1 LLLFSKKKT
10 FFRNQIR
17 VSKKTGYNTYQSVD
31 ENRVLDL
38 QPISDDAPAGENLEN
53 DSAFGALER
62 AARGKPEQ
70 QAGTVV
76 IPAEDPDWKDV
87 DAQATALLARTH
99 DLRILQLLAVARLYL
114 RGLPG
119 FAEVLAAIREQL
131 QTTWAQVHPQLD
143 PEDDNDPTLRANAL
157 FSLADSGRV
166 LRVLR
171 DLPLVVSGRAGKIS
185 WRDIGISIGTIE
197 APDDRD
203 KLTEATIRGAFTDA
217 DRGRLADLRAALA
230 SAIADTVA
238 IPAAFDE
245 QAGYGTGPDLSE
257 LTKILREMSRY
268 IDRYAPAAEVP
279 AEDEPAEDAPGEDAA
294 VDAETDAPPDGDAE
308 EAAPRPGKRRGV
320 SAASLGPVTTRAD
333 AVRLLDL
340 AIAYYERYEPSS
352 PLPLLIGRARRMAD
366 KNFLDILRDMA
377 PEGVDSAQR
386 LFGIVDE

>member
-1 LLLFSKKKT
+1 
-10 FFRNQIR
+10 
-17 VSKKTGYNTYQSVD
+17 
-31 ENRVLDL
+31 VLDL
-38 QPISDDAPAGENLEN
+38 PDISEDAPAGENLEN
-53 DSAFGALER
+53 DAAFGALER
-62 AARGKPEQ
+62 AGRGKPEQ
-70 QAGTVV
+70 QAGSVI

-87 DAQATALLARTH
+87 DAQAMALLEQTH
-99 DLRILQLLAVARLYL
+99 DLRILQLLAVARLNL

-131 QTTWAQVHPQLD
+131 QTRWEQVHPQLD

-217 DRGRLADLRAALA
+217 DSDRVAELREALT

-268 IDRYAPAAEVP
+268 IERYAPAAEVP
-279 AEDEPAEDAPGEDAA
+279 AEDAPEEEAAGDDEGAGDTDAGSDAEALGDAEDA
-294 VDAETDAPPDGDAE
+294 
-308 EAAPRPGKRRGV
+308 APRAGKRRGG

>member
-1 LLLFSKKKT
+1 M
-10 FFRNQIR
+10 
-17 VSKKTGYNTYQSVD
+17 
-31 ENRVLDL
+31 LDL
-38 QPISDDAPAGENLEN
+38 PDISEESPAGENLEN
-53 DSAFGALER
+53 EPAFGALER

-70 QAGTVV
+70 QAGSAI
-76 IPAEDPDWKDV
+76 IPAEEPDWKDV
-87 DAQATALLARTH
+87 DAQATALLEQTH
-99 DLRILQLLAVARLYL
+99 DLRILQLLAVARLNL

-131 QTTWAQVHPQLD
+131 QSHWTDVHPQLD

-171 DLPLVVSGRAGKIS
+171 DLPLVASARAGKIS
-185 WRDIGISIGTIE
+185 WRDIGISTGAIE
-197 APDDRD
+197 PPDDRD

-217 DRGRLADLRAALA
+217 DADRIAELREALTA
-230 SAIADTVA
+230 AIADTTA

-268 IDRYAPAAEVP
+268 IERYAPQAEAQEEDAPEDAA
-279 AEDEPAEDAPGEDAA
+279 AEDADGEAAADDDDAG
-294 VDAETDAPPDGDAE
+294 GDAE
-308 EAAPRPGKRRGV
+308 EGTARPARRRGG

-377 PEGVDSAQR
+377 PEGVESAQR
-386 LFGIVDE
+386 LFGVVEE

>member
-1 LLLFSKKKT
+1 
-10 FFRNQIR
+10 
-17 VSKKTGYNTYQSVD
+17 VD
-31 ENRVLDL
+31 DDRLLDL
-38 QPISDDAPAGENLEN
+38 PDITEDAPAGENLEN
-53 DSAFGALER
+53 DAAFGALER

-70 QAGTVV
+70 QAGDLI
-76 IPAEDPDWKDV
+76 IPAEDPDWKEV
-87 DAQATALLARTH
+87 DAQATALLEQTH
-99 DLRILQLLAVARLYL
+99 DLRILQLLAVARLNL
-114 RGLPG
+114 RGISG

-131 QTTWAQVHPQLD
+131 QSHWPEIHPQLD

-157 FSLADSGRV
+157 LSLADSGRV

-171 DLPLVVSGRAGKIS
+171 DLPLVASGRAGKIS
-185 WRDIGISIGTIE
+185 WRDIGISTGAIE
-197 APDDRD
+197 PPDDRD

-217 DRGRLADLRAALA
+217 DAARIADLREALT

-245 QAGYGTGPDLSE
+245 QAGYGTGPDLSD

-268 IDRYAPAAEVP
+268 IERYAPAAEVP
-279 AEDEPAEDAPGEDAA
+279 DENAPEDDAVG
-294 VDAETDAPPDGDAE
+294 DGDS
-308 EAAPRPGKRRGV
+308 EAASDDDAGVADGSEAGEAESPRAGRRRGV
-320 SAASLGPVTTRAD
+320 SAASLGAVTTRAD

-386 LFGIVDE
+386 LFGVTDE

>member
-1 LLLFSKKKT
+1 
-10 FFRNQIR
+10 
-17 VSKKTGYNTYQSVD
+17 VD
-31 ENRVLDL
+31 DDRLLDL
-38 QPISDDAPAGENLEN
+38 PDITEDAPAGENLEN
-53 DSAFGALER
+53 DAAFGALER

-70 QAGTVV
+70 QAGDLI

-87 DAQATALLARTH
+87 DAQATALLEQTH
-99 DLRILQLLAVARLYL
+99 DLRILQLLAVARLNL
-114 RGLPG
+114 RGIPG
-119 FAEVLAAIREQL
+119 FAEVLAAIRVQL
-131 QTTWAQVHPQLD
+131 QSHWAEVHPQLD

-171 DLPLVVSGRAGKIS
+171 DLPLVASGRAGKIS
-185 WRDIGISIGTIE
+185 WRDISISIGAIE
-197 APDDRD
+197 PPDDRD

-217 DRGRLADLRAALA
+217 DADRIAELREALT

-245 QAGYGTGPDLSE
+245 QSGYGTGPDLSE
-257 LTKILREMSRY
+257 LTKILREMSRF
-268 IDRYAPAAEVP
+268 IERFAPAAESP
-279 AEDEPAEDAPGEDAA
+279 DEDEPQDEG
-294 VDAETDAPPDGDAE
+294 VGDGDG
-308 EAAPRPGKRRGV
+308 EAASDDPSEAEADGEAEAGAPRGGRRRGAGV
-320 SAASLGPVTTRAD
+320 ASLGAVTTRAD

-352 PLPLLIGRARRMAD
+352 PLPLLIGRARRMAE

-386 LFGIVDE
+386 LFGVVDE

>member
-1 LLLFSKKKT
+1 
-10 FFRNQIR
+10 
-17 VSKKTGYNTYQSVD
+17 VD
-31 ENRVLDL
+31 EVRLLDL
-38 QPISDDAPAGENLEN
+38 PDITEDAPAGENLEN
-53 DSAFGALER
+53 DAAFGALER

-70 QAGTVV
+70 QAGSVI

-87 DAQATALLARTH
+87 DAQATALLEQTH
-99 DLRILQLLAVARLYL
+99 DLRILQILAVARLNL
-114 RGLPG
+114 RGMAG

-131 QTTWAQVHPQLD
+131 QSHWTDVHPQLD

-171 DLPLVVSGRAGKIS
+171 DLPLVVSARAGKVS
-185 WRDIGISIGTIE
+185 WRDIGISIGAIE
-197 APDDRD
+197 PPDDRD

-217 DRGRLADLRAALA
+217 DSGRLAELREALT
-230 SAIADTVA
+230 SAIADTIA

-257 LTKILREMSRY
+257 LTKLLRDMSRY
-268 IDRYAPAAEVP
+268 IDRYAPAAETTEAEAEV
-279 AEDEPAEDAPGEDAA
+279 AEDGDGDGEVAEGDTDDAESGAEDGSESAPA
-294 VDAETDAPPDGDAE
+294 
-308 EAAPRPGKRRGV
+308 RPGKRRGG

-333 AVRLLDL
+333 AIRLLDL

-386 LFGIVDE
+386 LFGVVEE

>member
-1 LLLFSKKKT
+1 M
-10 FFRNQIR
+10 
-17 VSKKTGYNTYQSVD
+17 
-31 ENRVLDL
+31 LDL
-38 QPISDDAPAGENLEN
+38 PTISEDAPAGENLEN
-53 DSAFGALER
+53 DAAFGALER

-70 QAGTVV
+70 QAGSVI

-87 DAQATALLARTH
+87 DAQATALLEQTH
-99 DLRILQLLAVARLYL
+99 DLRILQILAVARLNL

-131 QTTWAQVHPQLD
+131 QTCWTQVHPQLD

-185 WRDIGISIGTIE
+185 WRDIGISIGAIE
-197 APDDRD
+197 PPDDRD
-203 KLTEATIRGAFTDA
+203 KLTESTIRGAFTDA
-217 DRGRLADLRAALA
+217 DTDRLTELRDALT
-230 SAIADTVA
+230 SAIADTAA

-257 LTKILREMSRY
+257 LAKLLREMLRY
-268 IDRYAPAAEVP
+268 IERFAPAAEVP
-279 AEDEPAEDAPGEDAA
+279 AEDEPQEDAA
-294 VDAETDAPPDGDAE
+294 GEGGDTDAGADEDEDAGGE
-308 EAAPRPGKRRGV
+308 SDEVSPRPGKRRGAT
-320 SAASLGPVTTRAD
+320 AASLGAVTTRAD

-386 LFGIVDE
+386 LFGVVDE

>member
-1 LLLFSKKKT
+1 M
-10 FFRNQIR
+10 
-17 VSKKTGYNTYQSVD
+17 
-31 ENRVLDL
+31 LDL
-38 QPISDDAPAGENLEN
+38 PAISEDAPAGENLEN

-70 QAGTVV
+70 QAGSVI

-87 DAQATALLARTH
+87 DAQATALLEQTH
-99 DLRILQLLAVARLYL
+99 DLRILQILAVARLNL

-119 FAEVLAAIREQL
+119 FADVLAAIREQL
-131 QTTWAQVHPQLD
+131 QNHWTQVHPQLD

-185 WRDIGISIGTIE
+185 WRDIGISIGAIE
-197 APDDRD
+197 PPDDRD
-203 KLTEATIRGAFTDA
+203 KLTESTIRGAFTDA
-217 DRGRLADLRAALA
+217 DTDRLTELRDALT
-230 SAIADTVA
+230 SAIADTAA

-257 LTKILREMSRY
+257 LTKLLREMLRY
-268 IDRYAPAAEVP
+268 IERFAPAAEVP
-279 AEDEPAEDAPGEDAA
+279 AEDEPQEDAA
-294 VDAETDAPPDGDAE
+294 GEGSDTDAGADEDEDAGGE
-308 EAAPRPGKRRGV
+308 SDEVSPRPGKRRGAT
-320 SAASLGPVTTRAD
+320 AASLGAVTTRAD

-386 LFGIVDE
+386 LFGVVDE